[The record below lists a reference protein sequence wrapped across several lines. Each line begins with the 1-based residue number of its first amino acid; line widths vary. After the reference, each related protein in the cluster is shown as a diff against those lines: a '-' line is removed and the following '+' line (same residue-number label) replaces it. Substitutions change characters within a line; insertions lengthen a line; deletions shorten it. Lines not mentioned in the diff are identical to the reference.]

1 MTANHTIENT
11 DTRGWKIGR
20 ALSSFYILTFGVLL
34 PLITLFVE
42 LKWAWC
48 AGVFFDPIPSAAHVL
63 MVGVVPIANLL
74 GWWVSFTRR
83 DRYLRSVL
91 FLNGIALGVA
101 AFYTILFLPITPLA
115 FLALVF
121 WIGILPLAPLLSFIA
136 AIICRVALHRTA
148 SPEAVKPR
156 FDFSLGIAAA
166 LVIIVGV
173 ELPATLTRIGIQM
186 AASHEHEQQLR
197 GVRLL
202 RTIGNQDLMLR
213 ACYQR
218 PGRTTDMISFL
229 TNWGVDPISPDAAR
243 RVYYRV
249 TGEAFNAVPP
259 PAFGWRGD
267 TGPTDLFPLDAEQGS
282 DAVGGRLKGV
292 RLNSSVFDGSI
303 DADAALSYL
312 EWTLEFSNDSPR
324 LAEGRAQIGL
334 PPGAVV
340 SRVTLWINGEEREAA
355 FAGRAQTR
363 RAYQQ
368 VVSRQRDPILVTTAG
383 ADTVLLQLYPI
394 PVNGNMKARIGITA
408 PLLLA
413 EAEQGVLRLP
423 YFKERNFNIDPRF
436 QHALW
441 LESDAAISSEHA
453 SLLSERTKTAATALR
468 GTLDNA
474 VLHATNAAVRVSR
487 DSRITQTH
495 AIDTKAARQTLVQ
508 QTVVHRDT
516 SLKGVVMV
524 VDGSKSMRPA
534 IAELSEAIRGL
545 PEDLRFSL
553 LLASDEVR
561 EIVPALQTGTA
572 ELYQRAAEQLRK
584 EKFTGGVD
592 NTPALERAWSLA
604 AQLPN
609 TAVLWVHGPQ
619 PVTLHSVE
627 TLRQHWRR
635 RPAGPVVY
643 DFPVSAAVNRIVEQ
657 LDGVSQIKTVPRI
670 GSLSDDLSR
679 QFALWGGERQ
689 QLTVSRSVAP
699 AHSSKPAGRRT
710 SDHLV
715 RLWAYDGI
723 MALSAEDKKDS
734 TRRAI
739 ALATRYQLVTPVSGA
754 VVLETQQQYKDAGLQ
769 PVSEGT
775 VPTIPE
781 PQTWLLIIATC
792 LVLAWVFYHQR
803 RIPVVARRWA

>member
-1 MTANHTIENT
+1 MTTNNSDANA
-11 DTRGWKIGR
+11 DTRGRKIGR
-20 ALSSFYILTFGVLL
+20 ALSGLYILTFGVLL
-34 PLITLFVE
+34 PVITLFVE
-42 LKWAWC
+42 LKWAAC
-48 AGVFFDPIPSAAHVL
+48 AGAFFDPIPSVAHVL
-63 MVGVVPIANLL
+63 LVGLVPVANLL

-91 FLNGIALGVA
+91 FLNSVALGVA
-101 AFYTILFLPITPLA
+101 AFYTILFLPIMPLA
-115 FLALVF
+115 FLALVV
-121 WIGILPLAPLLSFIA
+121 GLGMLPLAPLLSFIA
-136 AIICRVALHRTA
+136 AIMSRVALHRTA

-166 LVIIVGV
+166 LIIIIGV

-186 AASHEHEQQLR
+186 AASHEHERQLR

-202 RTIGNQDLMLR
+202 RAAGNQDLMLR
-213 ACYQR
+213 ACYR
-218 PGRTTDMISFL
+218 RSGRTTDMISFL
-229 TNWGVDPISPDAAR
+229 TNWGVARISPDAAR

-259 PAFGWRGD
+259 PAFGWRGAMS
-267 TGPTDLFPLDAEQGS
+267 PTDLFPFDAEQGG
-282 DAVGGRLKGV
+282 DTVGGRLKGV
-292 RLNSSVFDGSI
+292 YLNSSVFDGSI

-355 FAGRAQTR
+355 FAARAQTR
-363 RAYQQ
+363 QAYQR
-368 VVSRQRDPILVTTAG
+368 VVQRQRDPVLVTTAG
-383 ADTVLLQLYPI
+383 RDTVLLQLYPI
-394 PVNGNMKARIGITA
+394 PVSGTMKARIGITA

-413 EAEQGVLRLP
+413 ESEQGVLRLP
-423 YFKERNFNIDPRF
+423 YFKERNFNIDPQF

-453 SLLSERTKTAATALR
+453 SLLSERVNTATTALR
-468 GTLDNA
+468 GKLDNA
-474 VLHATNAAVRVSR
+474 ALQATNSAVRVSR
-487 DSRITQTH
+487 DSRVTQTH
-495 AIDTKAARQTLVQ
+495 AIDTKASPQTLVQ
-508 QTVVHRDT
+508 QTVVHRDA

-553 LLASDEVR
+553 LLAGDEVR
-561 EIVPALQTGTA
+561 EIVPDLQTGTLELHERVA
-572 ELYQRAAEQLRK
+572 ERLRK

-592 NTPALERAWSLA
+592 NTPALELAWSLA
-604 AQLPN
+604 AQHAD

-619 PVTLHSVE
+619 PVTLHSTD

-635 RPAGPVVY
+635 RPAGPVLY
-643 DFPVSAAVNRIVEQ
+643 DFPVNATVNRILEQ

-670 GSLSDDLSR
+670 GGLSDDLSR
-679 QFALWGGERQ
+679 QFSLWSGERKH
-689 QLTVSRSVAP
+689 LTVSRSA
-699 AHSSKPAGRRT
+699 ARARSGKPAGSRT

-715 RLWAYDGI
+715 RLWAYDRI
-723 MALSAEDKKDS
+723 TALSAEDKKDS
-734 TRRAI
+734 TRRAVE
-739 ALATRYQLVTPVSGA
+739 LATRYQLVTPVSGA

-781 PQTWLLIIATC
+781 PETWLLIIATC
-792 LVLAWVFYHQR
+792 LVLAWVFYTQR